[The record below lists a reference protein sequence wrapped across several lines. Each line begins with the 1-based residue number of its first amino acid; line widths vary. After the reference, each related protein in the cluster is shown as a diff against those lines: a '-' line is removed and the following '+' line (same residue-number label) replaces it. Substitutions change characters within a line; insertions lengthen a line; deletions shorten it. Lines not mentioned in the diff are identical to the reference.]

1 MNIYFLSLSK
11 YFDID
16 FVENADLSWKVSLT
30 SLTDVYINKFSG
42 YLKKYS
48 T

>member
-1 MNIYFLSLSK
+1 MYIYFLPLSK
-11 YFDID
+11 YFNID
-16 FVENADLSWKVSLT
+16 FIKNVDLSWKVSLT
-30 SLTDVYINKFSG
+30 SLTDVYINKFYG